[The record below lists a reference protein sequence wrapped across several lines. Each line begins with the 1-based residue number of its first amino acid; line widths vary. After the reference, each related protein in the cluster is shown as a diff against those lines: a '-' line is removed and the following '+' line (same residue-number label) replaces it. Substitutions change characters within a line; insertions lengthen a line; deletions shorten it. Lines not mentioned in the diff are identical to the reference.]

1 MIRGL
6 RSIGM
11 GALAA
16 TLVAGPALAAAP
28 NSGKVSFNLGT
39 DVTTA
44 YFFRGILQE
53 RNGLI
58 AQPYGDVSY
67 SLHEAEGAPIS
78 SVSLTG
84 GLWASVHSA
93 LTGNSGSGPRSFY
106 ELDVFG
112 GVNVGLFDVLDF
124 GTMYTAYISPNGAFD
139 NVQEVSWSLGL
150 DDSQWLGAFALN
162 PSALVALELEGA
174 ADGTTSRG
182 TYGQIGIE
190 PSFPI
195 IPFERYPISLSLP
208 MTVGFSLSDYYEN
221 ARGNDQTWG
230 FASFGAMFGVPLAFI
245 PEEYGSWSA
254 VAGATLYTFNTN
266 LQRINGDDDP
276 WVVGTWGISMAY

>member
-1 MIRGL
+1 M
-6 RSIGM
+6 GM

-16 TLVAGPALAAAP
+16 VLVAGPALAAAP
-28 NSGKVSFNLGT
+28 NTGRVSFNLGT

-93 LTGNSGSGPRSFY
+93 LTGNSHSGPRSFY

-112 GVNVGLFDVLDF
+112 GVNVGLFDVLDL
-124 GTMYTAYISPNGAFD
+124 GAMYTAYISPNGAFE
-139 NVQEVSWSLGL
+139 NIQEVSWSLAL

-162 PSALVALELEGA
+162 PRGLIALEVEGA

-182 TYGQIGIE
+182 TYAELGIE

-195 IPFERYPISLSLP
+195 LPFDRYPVSLSLP
-208 MTVGFSLSDYYEN
+208 MTVGFSAHDYFQNE
-221 ARGNDQTWG
+221 RGNDQTWG
-230 FASFGAMFGVPLAFI
+230 YASFGAMFGVPLAFI

-266 LQRINGDDDP
+266 LQRANKDDDP
-276 WVVGTWGISMAY
+276 WVVGTWGVSMSY